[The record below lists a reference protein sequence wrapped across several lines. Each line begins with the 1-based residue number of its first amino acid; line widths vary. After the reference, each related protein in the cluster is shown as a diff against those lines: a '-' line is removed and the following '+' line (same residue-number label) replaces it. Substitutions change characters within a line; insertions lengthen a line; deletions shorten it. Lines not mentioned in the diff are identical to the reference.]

1 MGRER
6 REIIY
11 SVIIL
16 LFVPLLLGLNT
27 ILFTKNVRKDFNTE
41 LRRKADMVNT
51 IIAETIKSRVQS
63 GQATQAEVSSLIASM
78 KQERPELRTIRVIV
92 PSKTSKYELLAST
105 ISSDKISTSDTLQ
118 FDVVSGYKKPVA
130 KLVEVSDGSSSDS
143 AWDVAT
149 PVVDSNQD
157 VIAVVN
163 SEVLTGDVDQLV
175 DKTFTRAFLVVI
187 LSILATFGLLAY
199 HFKFVAYADLLRKQ
213 KEINQTMN
221 DFLSVATHEL
231 KAPMTIIKGYTAST
245 LEGDFGVV
253 PEKMQEPLG
262 TVLAQTDRLNNL
274 VMDLLN
280 ISRIEQGRLTFDMQP
295 VSVAEVVQLI
305 VKNYNQKAAEKNIQ
319 IVYDPPATLPMIF
332 ADAGRVQEVMT
343 NLIDNAIKYS
353 VKGTVTIVHSV
364 DGSMVKTAVRDTGIG
379 MSAQERS
386 RLFQRF
392 YRVKNDQTK
401 DISGTGLGLWII
413 KQYIEKMGGKI
424 EVDSMVGAGTEF
436 NVWFKQAADTPKVK
450 NENN

>member
-16 LFVPLLLGLNT
+16 LLVPLLLGLNT
-27 ILFTKNVRKDFNTE
+27 VLFTKSVRKDFNTE
-41 LRRKADMVNT
+41 LRRKADLVNT
-51 IIAETIKSRVQS
+51 IIAETIKSRLQNAQV
-63 GQATQAEVSSLIASM
+63 TPAEVSDLIASM
-78 KQERPELRTIRVIV
+78 KKERPELRTIRVVV
-92 PSKTSKYELLAST
+92 PSKATKYEILAST
-105 ISSDKISTSDTLQ
+105 IESDKISTSDTLQ

-130 KLVEVSDGSSSDS
+130 KLVEVSDQSSSGS

-149 PVVDSNQD
+149 PVVSSDQE
-157 VIAVVN
+157 VIALVN
-163 SEVLTGDVDQLV
+163 SQVLTGDVDQLI
-175 DKTFTRAFLVVI
+175 DKTFTRAFVVVL

-199 HFKFVAYADLLRKQ
+199 HFKFIAYADLLRKQ

-231 KAPMTIIKGYTAST
+231 KAPMSIIKGYTAST
-245 LEGDFGVV
+245 LEGDFGEL
-253 PEKMQEPLG
+253 PAKMHEPLG

-274 VMDLLN
+274 VLDLLN
-280 ISRIEQGRLTFDMQP
+280 ISRIEQGKLIFEMQP
-295 VSVAEVVQLI
+295 VAITDVVKLI
-305 VKNYNQKAAEKNIQ
+305 VSNYRQSAAEKGIQ
-319 IVYDPPATLPMIF
+319 IVYEPVSDLPTVLADP
-332 ADAGRVQEVMT
+332 GRVQEIMT
-343 NLIDNAIKYS
+343 NLIDNAVKYS
-353 VKGTVTIVHSV
+353 LVGTVTITHSI

-379 MSAQERS
+379 MNSQERS

-401 DISGTGLGLWII
+401 GISGTGLGLWII

-424 EVDSMVGAGTEF
+424 EVDSIVGTGTEF
-436 NVWFKQAADTPKVK
+436 SVWLKKASNVPKA
-450 NENN
+450 